1 MKTPWRFLVDLTS
14 RRRPAKAQDSAI
26 GHDTDPEAV
35 EREDDP
41 TPARPSLSGKPPVK
55 ADDDKGTPPDQL
67 PAASSA
73 VESDPDAARALESSV
88 DIEEPRT
95 AAPDDKADHPRAEAD
110 LSAPKTNGTGKQ
122 QNRPAVKRHTR
133 AKKAEAGV
141 AVQSAVAAA
150 EDPRSQP
157 SPSRDPFFDDVAS
170 LDEDIKKL
178 RSQLAQKLDLQN
190 AQLRK
195 MLERFGVS

>member
-14 RRRPAKAQDSAI
+14 RRRPAKAQESAI
-26 GHDTDPEAV
+26 SHDADPEAL
-35 EREDDP
+35 EGEEDP
-41 TPARPSLSGKPPVK
+41 TPAHPSLSGKPSVK
-55 ADDDKGTPPDQL
+55 ADDDQGTQGGQVPV
-67 PAASSA
+67 ASSA
-73 VESDPDAARALESSV
+73 VENNPDAAPALESPV
-88 DIEEPRT
+88 DIEEPRP
-95 AAPDDKADHPRAEAD
+95 AAPDDEADHPRAEAD
-110 LSAPKTNGTGKQ
+110 VSAPKTKATGKL
-122 QNRPAVKRHTR
+122 QNKRAVQPRAR

-141 AVQSAVAAA
+141 AAQSAVAAP
-150 EDPRSQP
+150 EEPRSRP
-157 SPSRDPFFDDVAS
+157 SPSRDPFFDEVAS

>member
-14 RRRPAKAQDSAI
+14 RRRPAKAQESAI
-26 GHDTDPEAV
+26 SHDTDAGAL

-41 TPARPSLSGKPPVK
+41 PPTRPSLSEKPSVK
-55 ADDDKGTPPDQL
+55 ADDDQGTPAGQVPV
-67 PAASSA
+67 ASSA
-73 VESDPDAARALESSV
+73 VESDPDAARALESPV
-88 DIEEPRT
+88 DIEDPRT
-95 AAPDDKADHPRAEAD
+95 AAPDDEADHPRAEAD
-110 LSAPKTNGTGKQ
+110 VSAPKTKATGKL
-122 QNRPAVKRHTR
+122 QNKPAVRRRAR

-141 AVQSAVAAA
+141 AAQSAVAAP

>member
-14 RRRPAKAQDSAI
+14 RRRPAKSQESAI
-26 GHDTDPEAV
+26 SHDTDPEAL

-41 TPARPSLSGKPPVK
+41 TSARPSLSGKPSVK
-55 ADDDKGTPPDQL
+55 ADDDKGTPVDQV
-67 PAASSA
+67 PVASSA
-73 VESDPDAARALESSV
+73 VESDPHAARALESPV

-95 AAPDDKADHPRAEAD
+95 AAPDDEADHPRTEAD
-110 LSAPKTNGTGKQ
+110 VSAPKTKATGKL
-122 QNRPAVKRHTR
+122 QNKPAIKRRAR

-141 AVQSAVAAA
+141 AAQSAIAAP
-150 EDPRSQP
+150 EDLRSRP
-157 SPSRDPFFDDVAS
+157 SPSRDPFFDEVAS

>member
-14 RRRPAKAQDSAI
+14 RRRPAKAQESAI
-26 GHDTDPEAV
+26 SHDTDAGAL

-41 TPARPSLSGKPPVK
+41 TPARPSLSGKPSAK
-55 ADDDKGTPPDQL
+55 TDDDQGTPGGQVPV
-67 PAASSA
+67 ASSA
-73 VESDPDAARALESSV
+73 VESDPDAARALESPV

-95 AAPDDKADHPRAEAD
+95 AAPDEADHPRAEAD
-110 LSAPKTNGTGKQ
+110 VSAPKTKATGKL
-122 QNRPAVKRHTR
+122 QNKRAVRRRAR

-141 AVQSAVAAA
+141 AAQSAVAAP